1 MEPRSNRLS
10 SYGGQMTM
18 FELDLEGGVNCWR
31 GAQQTKQGHG
41 PELSELV
48 DRGRFVWFVIEV

>member
-1 MEPRSNRLS
+1 
-10 SYGGQMTM
+10 M